1 MWPQP
6 GDPRA
11 SDVTGAVDGAAGG
24 GDGMDGP
31 GTGGAG
37 EAGAETPDPFG
48 VAGGKPGAVLVR
60 RRYLDVVEE
69 VLRSIAVGAITTG
82 DRLPNERDLA
92 ARCAVSRSSVREALL
107 ALELG
112 GIIEVRAGAGCY
124 LTGMGI
130 HADPLVA
137 PLADSSPR
145 ELLEMRQVIEPTVA
159 RRSAARASA
168 DALARLRRLVDE
180 SEQAIDASDPEDLDQ
195 FVDLSLG
202 FHRELARTCGNAI
215 MAGFMGHL
223 VNAGEHPLWL
233 LIDGIVVRDRATRAR
248 QVAEHGAILD
258 AVTHRQG
265 DEAAA
270 LMNDHLGA
278 LSARIFGPASQR
290 PKVQRSRRR
299 RPT

>member
-1 MWPQP
+1 M
-6 GDPRA
+6 
-11 SDVTGAVDGAAGG
+11 TGAGDGAAGG
-24 GDGMDGP
+24 GDRMEGP
-31 GTGGAG
+31 GTGESREPGDAG
-37 EAGAETPDPFG
+37 EEEPGSSG

-69 VLRSIAVGAITTG
+69 VLRSIAIGAITAG

-92 ARCAVSRSSVREALL
+92 VRCGVSRSSVREALL

-112 GIIEVRAGAGCY
+112 GVIEVRAGAGCY

-137 PLADSSPR
+137 PLVDSSPR
-145 ELLEMRQVIEPTVA
+145 ELLEMRQVLEPTVA
-159 RRSAARASA
+159 RRGAARASA
-168 DALARLRRLVDE
+168 DALERLHRLVDE
-180 SEQAIDASDPEDLDQ
+180 SERAVDASDPEDLDQ
-195 FVDLSLG
+195 FVGLSLG

-223 VNAGEHPLWL
+223 VNAAEHPLWL

-248 QVAEHGAILD
+248 QVAEHRAILD
-258 AVTHRQG
+258 AVARHRG
-265 DEAAA
+265 DEAAT
-270 LMNDHLGA
+270 LMIDHLGA

-299 RPT
+299 RSA